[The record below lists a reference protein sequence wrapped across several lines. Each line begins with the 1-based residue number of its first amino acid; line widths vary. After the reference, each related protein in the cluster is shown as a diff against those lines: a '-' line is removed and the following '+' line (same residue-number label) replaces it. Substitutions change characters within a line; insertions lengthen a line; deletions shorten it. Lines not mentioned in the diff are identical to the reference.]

1 VGIAQTVLLTGAAG
15 FIGYHVAQRLL
26 ALGHRVAGIDNLK
39 PYNPVELKLARL
51 KQLRALPGFVFHDLD
66 IANRTSLEQCFEQHA
81 PKVVINLAAQVGV
94 RNSLDNPSSY
104 IDTNLVGFGNILEAC
119 RRHSIEHLLYASSS
133 SVYGANTSIPFSES
147 HNVDH
152 PLSMYAATKK
162 ANELLAHS
170 YSHLFRLPMTGL
182 RFFTVYGPWGRPDMA
197 VYTFTRAI
205 MQGTP
210 LDVYNHGDM
219 KRDFTYVDDIVEAI
233 VRLISVAPT
242 PDSRWQGATPD
253 PATSNAPY
261 RVYNIGNSEPVE
273 LMTMIRCLEKHTGKT
288 ANLRLLPMQPG
299 DVPVTFADTAHL
311 EQAIGFRP
319 STSLDEGLRKFVEW
333 YRMYHLAETRPAR
346 IGL

>member
-1 VGIAQTVLLTGAAG
+1 VGIAQTVLLTGTAG

-26 ALGHRVAGIDNLK
+26 ALGYGVAGLDNLT
-39 PYNPVELKLARL
+39 PYYPVELKLARL
-51 KQLRALPGFVFHDLD
+51 KKLRPVPGFVFHDVD
-66 IANRTSLEQCFEQHA
+66 IANRAALEQCFQQHA

-104 IDTNLVGFGNILEAC
+104 IDANLVGFGNILEAC
-119 RRHSIEHLLYASSS
+119 RRHDIEHLLYASSS
-133 SVYGANTSIPFSES
+133 SVYGANTSIPFSEQ

-170 YSHLFRLPMTGL
+170 YSHLFRVPMTGL

-205 MQGTP
+205 MEGAT
-210 LDVYNHGDM
+210 LDVYNHGNM
-219 KRDFTYVDDIVEAI
+219 KRDFTYIDDIVEAI
-233 VRLISVAPT
+233 VRLISTAPC

-273 LMTMIRCLEKHTGKT
+273 LMSMIRCLEKHTGKS

-299 DVPVTFADTAHL
+299 DVPITYADTTHL
-311 EQAIGFRP
+311 ERAIGFRP
-319 STSLDEGLRKFVEW
+319 ATSLDEGLRKFVEW
-333 YRMYHLAETRPAR
+333 YRMYHLGEAPAS
-346 IGL
+346 